1 MDLEW
6 WDRIQREVHQ
16 FNAIRAFNPL
26 VCDHANDGI
35 SLEEAFFEWECF
47 LENWSQK
54 TLIDVRFELPMV

>member
-16 FNAIRAFNPL
+16 FDAIWAFNPL

>member
-16 FNAIRAFNPL
+16 FDAIWAFNPL

-35 SLEEAFFEWECF
+35 SLEECF

-54 TLIDVRFELPMV
+54 TLIDVRFEPPMV